1 MLRLSVKF
9 VLIDF
14 HTHSSASDGALT
26 PVELLDR
33 AQAAGIDMFAI
44 TDHDSMAGYREAAEY
59 CAAGAVSVQ
68 LVPGTELSCQ
78 WSGCTVH
85 VVGLGIDCDHPAMVD
100 ALGILD
106 KARQDRGATIARRL
120 EGFGFKGALAGAIEE
135 AGQSQL
141 GRPHFAH
148 WLVREGHVPDHNKA
162 FDKYLGQ
169 GKPGDVKTF
178 WPELETVT
186 RWIVDAGG
194 VAVLAHPLK
203 YRFTRMKLRRL
214 VTAFQAVG
222 GEAIEISSG
231 RQSADQVRQLRQIA
245 LEFELEVSLGSD
257 FHRDFPHSAGLGVEL
272 PRLHGLRGV
281 WQRWAGDSVEGEL

>member
-1 MLRLSVKF
+1 

-148 WLVREGHVPDHNKA
+148 WLVR
-162 FDKYLGQ
+162 
-169 GKPGDVKTF
+169 
-178 WPELETVT
+178 LETVT